1 MKLPLQLLN
10 KFKRTL
16 LARVPNRLKKKLIYY
31 FIRKAPH
38 LQLDDIQSA
47 RKKLN
52 KLTHINP
59 PLPYEG
65 IITEITAA
73 TSIRNTP
80 LRIYTPEYGG
90 PFPVIFYMH
99 GGGFALG
106 GLQLGDNIC
115 RLLSDLTDSVV
126 INIDYGLS
134 PEYKFPSALQECA
147 EIIQWA
153 LENAENLHIQRK
165 KIILA
170 GDSAGGNLAAALSIK
185 LPHEMAIFP
194 IWQIL
199 ISPVVNLNQPADE
212 KMKNQE
218 ELVLSRS
225 GMEKFH
231 QYYFT
236 KPGESSLP
244 YASPLLAFS
253 EQLTHMSPVILIT
266 AEDDPLAEEA
276 FLFAKKTRQA
286 GKAVYHKHYEKLFHD
301 FPALAGVINEAEDAL
316 VYAAEIIRRYSQE

>member
-1 MKLPLQLLN
+1 MNLSGQLLS
-10 KFKRTL
+10 KFKRGFLTC
-16 LARVPNRLKKKLIYY
+16 VPNRLKKKLIYY
-31 FIRKAPH
+31 FIRKAPR
-38 LQLDDIQSA
+38 LQLDDIQSS
-47 RKKLN
+47 REKLN
-52 KLTHINP
+52 RLTNNNP
-59 PLPYEG
+59 SIPFEG
-65 IITEITAA
+65 TITEVTAP

-106 GLQLGDNIC
+106 GLELGDNIC
-115 RLLSDLTDSVV
+115 RLLSALTDSVV
-126 INIDYGLS
+126 INIDYVLS
-134 PEYKFPSALQECA
+134 PEYKFPSALQECS
-147 EIIQWA
+147 EVIQWA
-153 LENAENLHIQRK
+153 TENAENLQIQRE
-165 KIILA
+165 KILLA

-185 LPHEMAIFP
+185 LPQETAIFP

-236 KPGESSLP
+236 RPEDASHP
-244 YASPLLAFS
+244 YASPLLAYS
-253 EQLTHMSPVILIT
+253 EQLVLIPPVILIT

-276 FLFAKKTRQA
+276 FLFAKKVRQS
-286 GKAVYHKHYEKLFHD
+286 GKAVYHKHYEGLFHD
-301 FPALAGVINEAEDAL
+301 FPALTGVITEAEDAL
-316 VYAAEIIRRYSQE
+316 IYAAEIIRKYSLK